1 MLHYLLASIIF
12 IHGLIHLM
20 GYSKA
25 FHYTDIKN
33 IKAHISRPVG
43 ILWIM
48 ACLLFIATAVLLGI
62 NNDYWKIIGVIA
74 VVLSQIVIIMG
85 WKDAKY
91 GTIANLLILAVIIAA
106 QYTALFNK

>member
-1 MLHYLLASIIF
+1 MLHYLLAIIIF
-12 IHGLIHLM
+12 LHGLIHLM

-33 IKAHISRPVG
+33 IKAHISKPIGV
-43 ILWIM
+43 LWIM
-48 ACLLFIATAVLLGI
+48 ACLLFIATGVLLLL
-62 NNDYWKIIGVIA
+62 NNDYWNIIGVVA

-91 GTIANLLILAVIIAA
+91 GTIANLLILAAIIAA
-106 QYTALFNK
+106 QYATLFDK

>member
-1 MLHYLLASIIF
+1 MLHYLLAIIIF

-43 ILWIM
+43 ALWIM
-48 ACLLFIATAVLLGI
+48 ACILFIITGILLLI
-62 NNDYWKIIGVIA
+62 NNDYWRIIGIVSI
-74 VVLSQIVIIMG
+74 VLSQLVVIMG
-85 WKDAKY
+85 WKDARY
-91 GTIANLLILAVIIAA
+91 GTIANLLIVAAIIAT
-106 QYTALFNK
+106 QYTSLFDK

>member
-1 MLHYLLASIIF
+1 MLHYLLAIIIF
-12 IHGLIHLM
+12 LHGLIHLM

-43 ILWIM
+43 VLWIL
-48 ACLLFIATAVLLGI
+48 ACLLFIATAVLLLI
-62 NNDYWKIIGVIA
+62 NNDYWKIIGIVAVI
-74 VVLSQIVIIMG
+74 LSQVAIIMG

-91 GTIANLLILAVIIAA
+91 GTITNLLILSAIIAA
-106 QYTALFNK
+106 QYSALFDK